1 MSQSRRHRF
10 PVVAAIVALLL
21 LVAAYVLSYAPV
33 VRFTGLSP
41 GNSAVYDPV
50 DWILER
56 EPFRAPLLAWAGFWG
71 VGDEFREPIWFQD
84 LMDSPKARA
93 IQDGSGA
100 L

>member
-10 PVVAAIVALLL
+10 PVVTTIVALLL
-21 LVAAYVLSYAPV
+21 LAAAYALSYAPV
-33 VRFTGLSP
+33 VRFTGMSP
-41 GNSAVYDPV
+41 GNSRVYDPV

-56 EPFRAPLLAWAGFWG
+56 EPFRAPLLAWARFWG
-71 VGDEFREPIWFQD
+71 VEHEFSEPIWFQD

-93 IQDGSGA
+93 IQDGSGV